1 MDTWKAC
8 LGCGLPGP
16 GPRCPDCQAEADTRT
31 TARRGGAHARGYTGQ
46 WGRRAAQVR
55 REEPACSVCDTTED
69 LTVDHILAKAAG
81 GTDHRDNLT
90 TMCRAHNSSKGHRR

>member
-1 MDTWKAC
+1 
-8 LGCGLPGP
+8 
-16 GPRCPDCQAEADTRT
+16 
-31 TARRGGAHARGYTGQ
+31 
-46 WGRRAAQVR
+46 
-55 REEPACSVCDTTED
+55 VCDTTED